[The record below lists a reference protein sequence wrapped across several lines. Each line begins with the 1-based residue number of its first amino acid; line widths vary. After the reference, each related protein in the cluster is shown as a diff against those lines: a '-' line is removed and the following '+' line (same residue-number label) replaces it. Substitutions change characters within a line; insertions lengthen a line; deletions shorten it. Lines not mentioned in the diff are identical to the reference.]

1 MKRILLAAALLFGTV
16 LHADDVP
23 HRYIVATRAAAPAA
37 VRQILTDD
45 LSPRTDRDIVAWD
58 IVDAFAANL
67 TDAEVTQLKASRHVT
82 YIEPVVERHLMAS
95 RSRVTSDIRTTTPV
109 M

>member
-23 HRYIVATRAAAPAA
+23 HRYIVATRSAAPTA

-58 IVDAFAANL
+58 IADAFAANL
-67 TDAEVTQLKASRHVT
+67 TDAEGTQLQASRHVA
-82 YIEPVVERHLMAS
+82 YIAPVVERHLMRTHSA
-95 RSRVTSDIRTTTPV
+95 VTSN
-109 M
+109 